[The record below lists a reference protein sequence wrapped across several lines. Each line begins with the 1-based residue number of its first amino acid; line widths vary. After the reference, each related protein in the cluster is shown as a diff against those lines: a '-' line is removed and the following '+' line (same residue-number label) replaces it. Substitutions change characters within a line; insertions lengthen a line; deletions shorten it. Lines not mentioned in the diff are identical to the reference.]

1 MAQHNKLASLRNK
14 RFRSVGLSAG
24 LEHFSLFERIKIG
37 ANAKKFEKG
46 GDARPNFR
54 AAKIETCLEGVKI
67 RLLRRL

>member
-1 MAQHNKLASLRNK
+1 VAQHNKLASLRNK

-46 GDARPNFR
+46 GGTLAPIF
-54 AAKIETCLEGVKI
+54 APPKSKHASKG
-67 RLLRRL
+67 